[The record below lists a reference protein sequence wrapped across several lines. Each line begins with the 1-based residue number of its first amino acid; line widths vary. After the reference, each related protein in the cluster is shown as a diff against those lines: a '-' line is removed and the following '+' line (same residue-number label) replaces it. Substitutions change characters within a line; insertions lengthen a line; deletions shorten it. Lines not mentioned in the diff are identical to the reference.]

1 MKAIK
6 SLIKLLHEPALFYN
20 QFEDVLDDQDMLD
33 DLVEHVYELLHTMSQ
48 IPLSDALLSL
58 FDTCIDRVIVS
69 LRQQSRPPVLNLEQF
84 KILLNDG
91 NLEQSLLVVYF
102 VMRFDYR
109 AFVDKLLD
117 WETTGGSRVKSSDDA
132 KLSRVIPF
140 GYKFL
145 AHVKVSSLSEVRLP
159 NCPLFSGRFSLLCAF
174 YFHLDCLLHAPVS
187 VIDQSII
194 SSSKS
199 LNQHDDQDNDTKMG
213 NNDGNIQMDCQQL
226 LDMLKLSVQSEM
238 YLNLDL
244 IDQWL
249 RLKRCS
255 PLRFLAD
262 TWSVL
267 SLRKFDYEQLL
278 DNFDQIFSHKAII
291 YRDIGMFEIFAAI
304 LMNAVENL
312 RVHLIMKIG
321 TMFEHQN
328 NKQQVDRVIDSVC
341 QSLVGIRASCIRTLL
356 QIFSELNLRY
366 SAHLKCLG
374 QVIDAL
380 MENNNAV
387 LIRVLN
393 QKQLTETE
401 ILLLAVCCPTL
412 VTLDLGQLLTSPQV
426 QVRLNSFLL
435 VSYLFRIHNSEALIK
450 LVQDVLLKK
459 ITKMINYLE
468 LRPYQYRQ
476 KFYDDSAVPQ
486 NLYFVD
492 DLGII
497 VVVLNELCQ
506 FKPDLFGNVALKL
519 LLQIQRIVKPLE
531 ERVLGILDNV
541 QKSQSVRHALHTQV
555 LAVSKQLITGPL
567 ASSIQQASQQNRLN

>member
-6 SLIKLLHEPALFYN
+6 SLIKLLHEPALFLN
-20 QFEDVLDDQDMLD
+20 QFEDVLDDKQMLD
-33 DLVEHVYELLHTMSQ
+33 DLVEHVYELLHTLSQ

-58 FDTCIDRVIVS
+58 FDTCIDRVIDS
-69 LRQQSRPPVLNLEQF
+69 LRQQPRSPVLNLEQF

-91 NLEQSLLVVYF
+91 SLEQSLLFVYF

-117 WETTGGSRVKSSDDA
+117 QDTTGGSRVKFSDA
-132 KLSRVIPF
+132 GKLLRVTPF

-145 AHVKVSSLSEVRLP
+145 AHVNVSSLTEVRLP
-159 NCPLFSGRFSLLCAF
+159 NCPLLSGRFSLLCAF
-174 YFHLDCLLHAPVS
+174 YFHFDCLHAS
-187 VIDQSII
+187 ESCIDYQSIV
-194 SSSKS
+194 SNAKS
-199 LNQHDDQDNDTKMG
+199 LHQDDDEDCDTQMDSDE
-213 NNDGNIQMDCQQL
+213 NNKMDCQQL

-238 YLNLDL
+238 YLNRDL
-244 IDQWL
+244 IDQWH

-255 PLRFLAD
+255 PIRFLAD

-267 SLRKFDYEQLL
+267 SLRNFDYEQLL
-278 DNFDQIFSHKAII
+278 DNFDQIFPHQAII
-291 YRDIGMFEIFAAI
+291 YRDIGMFEMFAAI

-312 RVHLIMKIG
+312 RVHLTMRVG
-321 TMFEHQN
+321 TMFEHQD
-328 NKQQVDRVIDSVC
+328 NKLQVDRVIDAVC
-341 QSLVGIRASCIRTLL
+341 QSLVTIRASCIRTLL

-380 MENNNAV
+380 MENNIAV

-401 ILLLAVCCPTL
+401 ILLLAVCCPAL
-412 VTLDLGQLLTSPQV
+412 VTLDLEQLLTSPQV

-435 VSYLFRIHNSEALIK
+435 VSYLVRIHNSEALIK
-450 LVQDVLLKK
+450 MIQDVQLEK

-468 LRPYQYRQ
+468 LRPYQCRQ

-492 DLGII
+492 DLGVI

-531 ERVLGILDNV
+531 EGVLVILENV
-541 QKSQSVRHALHTQV
+541 QKPQSVRDVLNAQV
-555 LAVSKQLITGPL
+555 LAASKQLITGPL

>member
-6 SLIKLLHEPALFYN
+6 SLIKLLHEPALFVN
-20 QFEDVLDDQDMLD
+20 QFEDVLDDKDMLV
-33 DLVEHVYELLHTMSQ
+33 DLVEHVYELLHTLSQ

-58 FDTCIDRVIVS
+58 FDTCIDRVIDS

-102 VMRFDYR
+102 IMRFDYR
-109 AFVDKLLD
+109 AFVDKLLGQ
-117 WETTGGSRVKSSDDA
+117 ETIGGSRVKSSDA
-132 KLSRVIPF
+132 GKLSRVIPF

-145 AHVKVSSLSEVRLP
+145 AHVKVPSLTEVRLP

-174 YFHLDCLLHAPVS
+174 YFHLDCLHASVS

-199 LNQHDDQDNDTKMG
+199 LNQHDDQDHDTKMG
-213 NNDGNIQMDCQQL
+213 NDGNIQMDCQQL

-267 SLRKFDYEQLL
+267 SLRDFDYEQLL
-278 DNFDQIFSHKAII
+278 DNFDQIFPHQAVI

-312 RVHLIMKIG
+312 RVHVIMRIG
-321 TMFEHQN
+321 TMFEHQDN
-328 NKQQVDRVIDSVC
+328 RQQIDRVIDAVC

-387 LIRVLN
+387 VIRVLN

-401 ILLLAVCCPTL
+401 ILLLAVCCPAL
-412 VTLDLGQLLTSPQV
+412 VTLDLEQLLTSPQV

-435 VSYLFRIHNSEALIK
+435 VSYLVRVHNSEALIQM
-450 LVQDVLLKK
+450 VQDVLLEK

-476 KFYDDSAVPQ
+476 KFYDNSVVPQ

-519 LLQIQRIVKPLE
+519 LLQIQRIVKPFE

-555 LAVSKQLITGPL
+555 LAVSKQLITGLL
-567 ASSIQQASQQNRLN
+567 ASSIQQVSQQNRLN